1 MINLFDFLYKDV
13 SSLKS
18 LKKTIKNADNGIFYV
33 FYYAISESDVEL
45 KKRGYR
51 DIYYYKR
58 LVKGKQENTIKFYTR
73 LMYDEKNHPY
83 IIVCKIE
90 IY

>member
-1 MINLFDFLYKDV
+1 MVNLFNFLQKDV
-13 SSLKS
+13 SSLKR
-18 LKKTIKNADNGIFYV
+18 LEKTIEDGDNGIFYD
-33 FYYAISESDVEL
+33 FYYIIPDTEFEL
-45 KKRGYR
+45 KNKGYR

-58 LVKGKQENTIKFYTR
+58 LFDGVQVNTIKFYTK
-73 LMYDEKNHPY
+73 LVQVNNQPK

>member
-1 MINLFDFLYKDV
+1 MINLFNFLQKDV
-13 SSLKS
+13 SSLKR
-18 LKKTIKNADNGIFYV
+18 LEKTIKNGDNGIFYD
-33 FYYAISESDVEL
+33 FYCSVADAERER
-45 KKRGYR
+45 KNKGYR

-58 LVKGKQENTIKFYTR
+58 LVDGVTVNTIKFYTK
-73 LMYDEKNHPY
+73 LVQVNNQPK